1 MSGISLTTALI
12 TGAKA
17 GIQDSAASLSTTVN
31 NQYFIEFAL
40 IFIGFFVVVG
50 WIRFVFYKKKSNIGS
65 LDSGGKER
73 KWAESQSMASYLAA
87 RDKEQR
93 R

>member
-1 MSGISLTTALI
+1 MSGITLTSAVV

-40 IFIGFFVVVG
+40 IFIGFAIVVG
-50 WIRFVFYKKKSNIGS
+50 FVAYMVKGH
-65 LDSGGKER
+65 R
-73 KWAESQSMASYLAA
+73 KI
-87 RDKEQR
+87 
-93 R
+93 